1 MKLPNAHSAIIDLRK
16 LHDYC
21 LNPEHPRGKHKARVF
36 QRALAVGRENAEELR
51 ARLLIAVDEQ
61 DCIPGESDEY
71 GARYVV
77 DIEWQ
82 RQEKSAT
89 IRTMWIVK
97 RDEDIPRLTSCYV
110 L

>member
-1 MKLPNAHSAIIDLRK
+1 MELPSAHSANDDLRK
-16 LHDYC
+16 LQDYC
-21 LNPEHPRGKHKARVF
+21 LNPEYPRGKHKARVF
-36 QRALAVGRENAEELR
+36 QSALGVGRENAEELR
-51 ARLLIAVDEQ
+51 ARILSAVGEQ

-82 RQEKSAT
+82 RLGKSAT